1 MTDLLICDVRDA
13 CLSSSWSFT
22 GCVWCVVGVGW
33 ESACE
38 VEESALVGAET
49 GLEERVCSQKAN
61 CLHGL
66 NRTRAHW
73 HCTAP
78 SVLPTATTAERQ
90 AHLLIATPNINT
102 EKQARRKKK
111 KKRKKKSDE
120 RKEVKYNALLSQK
133 GKQTKKSLLQSNTL
147 LLFVCLDMAHHAVL
161 VGVVAV
167 LVGVV
172 GVATVGR
179 SEGSTT
185 NIGVDFSQSSLRPLP
200 SFWPSCGWCPP
211 DPHEKFRDYFLTED
225 ERQNHILVGACACAC
240 ACVCVWFWKEF
251 SLARF

>member
-1 MTDLLICDVRDA
+1 
-13 CLSSSWSFT
+13 
-22 GCVWCVVGVGW
+22 
-33 ESACE
+33 
-38 VEESALVGAET
+38 
-49 GLEERVCSQKAN
+49 
-61 CLHGL
+61 
-66 NRTRAHW
+66 
-73 HCTAP
+73 
-78 SVLPTATTAERQ
+78 
-90 AHLLIATPNINT
+90 
-102 EKQARRKKK
+102 
-111 KKRKKKSDE
+111 
-120 RKEVKYNALLSQK
+120 
-133 GKQTKKSLLQSNTL
+133 
-147 LLFVCLDMAHHAVL
+147 MAHHAVL